1 MRPQNT
7 AIRRTSSSAVTSTV
21 RTCRPVRTSQ
31 PHQRPVPAPA
41 TISCVQTRLRKYL
54 VNSGLDESMPAVG
67 AVRSSNA
74 ARVAIVPSSQLS
86 LSVSV
91 LLFELRNEHC
101 PPFDPTVV
109 QVGDRLVDL

>member
-21 RTCRPVRTSQ
+21 RTRRPVRTSQ

-54 VNSGLDESMPAVG
+54 VNSGLDESMPAVQAYREMYNQCTAATDRKSTRLNSSHLVISY
-67 AVRSSNA
+67 AVFCLKKKKKKEHINQ
-74 ARVAIVPSSQLS
+74 VA
-86 LSVSV
+86 
-91 LLFELRNEHC
+91 N
-101 PPFDPTVV
+101 
-109 QVGDRLVDL
+109 